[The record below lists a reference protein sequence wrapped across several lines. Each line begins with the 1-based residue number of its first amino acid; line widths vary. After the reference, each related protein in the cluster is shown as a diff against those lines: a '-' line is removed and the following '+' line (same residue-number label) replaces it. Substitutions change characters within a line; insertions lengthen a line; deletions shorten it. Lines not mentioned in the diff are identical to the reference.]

1 MWAHRYLFPVP
12 VGILILAAL
21 IPAKFVAADS
31 PSSNSDSERRVQVA
45 PGNADEINIKTQLS
59 TVAEMASARN
69 LEGYLEC
76 FAANACRK
84 IRKDAAITF
93 VRHEVSM
100 EVLDSQILKHSD
112 FRSELAVRYRATL
125 SDQIFDVV
133 SLVAMKREDGYWKI
147 SAEKVQEFQIDGP
160 TICTPSRYA
169 CMGGACVR
177 IQ

>member
-1 MWAHRYLFPVP
+1 MWAQRYLFPVP
-12 VGILILAAL
+12 IGILILAAL
-21 IPAKFVAADS
+21 LPAKFVAADS
-31 PSSNSDSERRVQVA
+31 PNSVQRVQVA

-59 TVAEMASARN
+59 TVAEMASTRN

-76 FAANACRK
+76 FAASARKK

-93 VRHEVSM
+93 VRHAVSM

-112 FRSELAVRYRATL
+112 SRSELAVRYRATL

-147 SAEKVQEFQIDGP
+147 SAEKVQEFQLDGP

-169 CMGGACVR
+169 CLGGACVR
-177 IQ
+177 VQ